1 MLYLVSSRLRV
12 RAPWAFLRTQPR
24 VSIVRQSASRNQQ
37 RACLRPSRN
46 AVPMTKHRFIRSSPS
61 VVLATAYLR
70 HKPLDDHAFDTMQHW
85 RRMAESE
92 RGNAVHWYHHLR
104 GIGDVGCCLTVDQ
117 GAQGAVAHFTATA
130 PHPRRV
136 LPKPVVRIAL
146 SSWSYLKLAD
156 LARIAEA
163 HDVDLA

>member
-1 MLYLVSSRLRV
+1 MFTPFRCGPGTMGVFTNAAAGIHSQTISKPQPAARLPPTITKCSS
-12 RAPWAFLRTQPR
+12 
-24 VSIVRQSASRNQQ
+24 
-37 RACLRPSRN
+37 
-46 AVPMTKHRFIRSSPS
+46 MTKHRFIRSSPS
-61 VVLATAYLR
+61 VVLATANLR
-70 HKPLDDHAFDTMQHW
+70 HKPLDDHAFDAMQHW
-85 RRMAESE
+85 RRIAESE

-146 SSWSYLKLAD
+146 SSWSYLKLAG

>member
-1 MLYLVSSRLRV
+1 
-12 RAPWAFLRTQPR
+12 
-24 VSIVRQSASRNQQ
+24 
-37 RACLRPSRN
+37 
-46 AVPMTKHRFIRSSPS
+46 MTKHRFIRSSPS

-117 GAQGAVAHFTATA
+117 GVQGAVAHFTATA

-136 LPKPVVRIAL
+136 LPKPVVRLAL
-146 SSWSYLKLAD
+146 SSWSYLKLAG

>member
-1 MLYLVSSRLRV
+1 
-12 RAPWAFLRTQPR
+12 
-24 VSIVRQSASRNQQ
+24 
-37 RACLRPSRN
+37 
-46 AVPMTKHRFIRSSPS
+46 MTKHRFIRSSPS

-117 GAQGAVAHFTATA
+117 GARGAVAHFTATA

-136 LPKPVVRIAL
+136 LPKPVVRLAL